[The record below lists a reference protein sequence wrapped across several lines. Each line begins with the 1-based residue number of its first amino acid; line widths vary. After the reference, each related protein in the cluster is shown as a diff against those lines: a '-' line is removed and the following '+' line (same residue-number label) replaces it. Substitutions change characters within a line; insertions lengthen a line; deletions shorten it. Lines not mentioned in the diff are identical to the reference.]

1 MTIENVITIFV
12 LSLYSFSFL
21 SFKCMAIFQQC
32 SYREKEFLPIIFKSK
47 SGEIWRLS
55 AYSAVFCVFIIL
67 LSLAKDCSATT
78 FSYSYFIINVAFCG
92 VYYLTEVVI
101 KRARLTI
108 RYLRI
113 FIVACVIYGACSVL
127 IFKAL
132 WGVRLLVENV
142 FLIALSLMPVFIPFI
157 ICFSKI
163 LNFPYD
169 KLRYEISKAICKK
182 RIAKNKKLIT
192 IGITGS
198 FAKTSVK
205 NYLAKMLSTKY
216 RVLSTPKSYNTPLGI
231 CKAIKG
237 KIDNA
242 EVFIAEMGARYLG
255 DIKELCKM
263 VKPKVG
269 VITGIAEQHTQTL
282 GNIENVKIAKNRLI
296 EALPKDGFA
305 VFSMQTP
312 YSMQMYNQAKVT
324 KFAVG
329 KEKNCFVSYANFK
342 QEQNGID
349 FEIVVGQKTYSVF
362 APLLGEHNAINICLA
377 VAVSLNLGV
386 EIEKILSAI
395 PLLEAVEH
403 RAKLINS
410 SRGIMVIDDGYN
422 ANLDGIRLTSQ
433 AVDAFSGFKIAVSS
447 GIVEIGKNTQRVN
460 VEVGKILAEHFN
472 LIVAV
477 GVNSNY
483 IKQGACALNAE
494 VICVG
499 LTEETKNII
508 SERAK
513 SGDVVAFF
521 NDLPDRY

>member
-1 MTIENVITIFV
+1 MVIENVITIFV

-47 SGEIWRLS
+47 SGEIWRLL
-55 AYSAVFCVFIIL
+55 AYSVVFSVFISL
-67 LSLAKDCSATT
+67 LPLAKGYSATA
-78 FSYSYFIINVAFCG
+78 FSYTYFIAIVGFCG
-92 VYYLTEVVI
+92 VYYLTGTVI
-101 KRARLTI
+101 KRARLTS

-113 FIVACVIYGACSVL
+113 FITASIVYSACNVIV
-127 IFKAL
+127 FKGL
-132 WGVRLLVENV
+132 WGVSFFGESL
-142 FLIALSLMPVFIPFI
+142 FLIALSLMPIFIPFF
-157 ICFSKI
+157 ICLGKM

-169 KLRYEISKAICKK
+169 KLRYEISKALCKK
-182 RIAKNKKLIT
+182 RIAKNKNLIK

-216 RVLSTPKSYNTPLGI
+216 NVLATPKSYNTPLGI
-231 CKAIKG
+231 CKATKG
-237 KIDNA
+237 RIDSA
-242 EVFIAEMGARYLG
+242 EVFIAELGARYKG

-263 VKPKVG
+263 VKPNVG

-296 EALPKDGFA
+296 EALPEDGFG

-312 YSMQMYNQAKVT
+312 YSRQMYNQAKVT

-329 KEKNCFVSYANFK
+329 KDENCFVSYTNFK
-342 QEQNGID
+342 QLKIGIT
-349 FEIVVGQKTYSVF
+349 FEIVVGQKSYSVF
-362 APLLGEHNAINICLA
+362 APLIGEHNAINICLA

-386 EIEKILSAI
+386 EMSKILSVI
-395 PLLEAVEH
+395 PTLEAVEH

-410 SRGIMVIDDGYN
+410 SKGITIIDDGYN

-433 AVDAFSGFKIAVSS
+433 AVDAFSGFKIAVTS

-460 VEVGKILAEHFN
+460 VEVGKILAKHFN
-472 LIVAV
+472 LIIAV
-477 GVNSNY
+477 GVNSSY
-483 IKQGACALNAE
+483 VMQGASALNAE

-499 LTEETKNII
+499 LTEETKKTI